1 MNNCFL
7 QNYKIRKYFLQNLLR
22 KMFYTKYFT
31 KNSQQFIFHNKI
43 YKYFLQKNIQNKISR
58 KYEIFLDTL
67 ISFVLLIVSHKKSI
81 YL

>member
-1 MNNCFL
+1 VNNCFL

>member
-1 MNNCFL
+1 
-7 QNYKIRKYFLQNLLR
+7 
-22 KMFYTKYFT
+22 MFYTKYFT